1 MQLILPAVILL
12 LAGTGT
18 SGATE
23 VLRVSLPGPRVGL
36 ASLRAGLA
44 SAEPEARARAAW
56 ELAGASDV
64 PADLREALRAAASG
78 DPEERVRASAA
89 WALGHLGPDERPFD
103 EPPRALAVP
112 APRYPD
118 WALQSRI
125 TGTVLV
131 EILIDERGAVA
142 HAEIRQSIPALDA
155 AALRSVKRWS
165 FEPALKDGRPIA
177 AYAEAPVTFAIH

>member
-1 MQLILPAVILL
+1 MQLTVSAVILL
-12 LAGTGT
+12 LAGAGA

-23 VLRVSLPGPRVGL
+23 VLRVSLPGPRVDL
-36 ASLRAGLA
+36 ASLRAGLS

-56 ELAGASDV
+56 ELAGATDL

-78 DPEERVRASAA
+78 DPDERVRASAA
-89 WALGHLGPDERPFD
+89 WALGHLGPNAIVYDQ
-103 EPPRALAVP
+103 PPRPLAVP

-118 WALQSRI
+118 WALRSRI

-142 HAEIRQSIPALDA
+142 HAEVRQSIPALDT
-155 AALRSVKRWS
+155 AALRSVRRWS
-165 FEPALKDGRPIA
+165 FEPALRDGRPIA
-177 AYAEAPVTFAIH
+177 SYAEAPVTFAIH